1 MAGEFGTA
9 TGVVLWFDRT
19 NGVGKI
25 LGLLNGTPQAYFD
38 SDGTI
43 KAAGG
48 QIVLDE
54 TGIRL
59 LFSGGSGYGV
69 DAYGSGQF
77 GGPVENILQFEFTGG
92 STWFALSHADE
103 DYLDVGADTNS
114 GDDGFPTKWRFHKS
128 GAYVLPIMTAA
139 PAAPDEGMIVYA
151 DGTSWD
157 PGNGAGFYGYIGGIW
172 EYFPYPGLS
181 TGEVT
186 TDKIADGAVTNVKL
200 AADAVTADKIAAG
213 AVGSSEIATD
223 AVTSAEIAAGAV
235 GTSEIADGA
244 VTNAKLAAD
253 AVTADKIAAGAVGS
267 SEIATDAVTSAEIA
281 AGAVGTSEIAD
292 GAVTNAKLAAGAAGA
307 VLVDFTQTTDTSTTS
322 TAFVDLSSHTFTARG
337 SPIMIVVSLP
347 FYNASYHTYF
357 DIVMDSTG
365 LGSTNGVWQTS
376 ITAQHQMFT
385 YTLITTPS
393 AGSHTLHVQWKTSG
407 GTLYMYAGTRGVPM
421 RVQVMEIS

>member
-244 VTNAKLAAD
+244 VTNAKLAA
-253 AVTADKIAAGAVGS
+253 
-267 SEIATDAVTSAEIA
+267 
-281 AGAVGTSEIAD
+281 
-292 GAVTNAKLAAGAAGA
+292 GAAGA